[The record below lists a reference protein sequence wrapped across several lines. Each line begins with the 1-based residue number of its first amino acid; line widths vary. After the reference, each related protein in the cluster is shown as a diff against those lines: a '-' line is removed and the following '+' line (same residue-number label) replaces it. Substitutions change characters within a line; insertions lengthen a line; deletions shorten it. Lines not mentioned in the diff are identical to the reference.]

1 MALSGGEPALS
12 KENQG
17 SRVREG
23 CGGSEVSAY
32 PALAESDIPPSLPH
46 RAEAAATHAAQDLLV
61 SIPFHLGGEEM
72 HVLLS
77 RNAAHLASQRH
88 WAVIVEPE
96 ISRYKHIS
104 HPSVAWNV
112 ATRSSNRNNNRVM
125 LLVTHSKVIHH
136 FV

>member
-1 MALSGGEPALS
+1 MTCVCLRTQTDLSTGVGLLVSSLCVLHLKRCCVTTALSGGEPALS

-17 SRVREG
+17 SKVREG

-72 HVLLS
+72 HVLVS
-77 RNAAHLASQRH
+77 RNAAHFASQRH
-88 WAVIVEPE
+88 
-96 ISRYKHIS
+96 
-104 HPSVAWNV
+104 
-112 ATRSSNRNNNRVM
+112 
-125 LLVTHSKVIHH
+125 
-136 FV
+136 